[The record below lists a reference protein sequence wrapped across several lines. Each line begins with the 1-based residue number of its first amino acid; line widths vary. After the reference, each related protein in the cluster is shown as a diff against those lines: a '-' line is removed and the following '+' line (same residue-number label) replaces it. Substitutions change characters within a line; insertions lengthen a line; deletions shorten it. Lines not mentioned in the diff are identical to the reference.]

1 MSDATDAIAKYQT
14 AIDLYRA
21 GVRFSAAEFMAMPPE
36 EQAIFAAAG
45 DAVEKSRTEALAA
58 SISFS
63 LATMFGQSPTP
74 APALPPKEPVAAADD
89 DGFSADVRSMLSS
102 AVDAAMQA
110 KISAKGRN

>member
-74 APALPPKEPVAAADD
+74 APTVPADD
-89 DGFSADVRSMLSS
+89 DGFDADVRSKLSES
-102 AVDAAMQA
+102 VAAAIQA

>member
-74 APALPPKEPVAAADD
+74 APALPPKEPASADD
-89 DGFSADVRSMLSS
+89 DGFSDAVRSMLSS

>member
-74 APALPPKEPVAAADD
+74 APTLPPREPSSADD
-89 DGFSADVRSMLSS
+89 DGFSDSVRSMLSAS
-102 AVDAAMQA
+102 VDAAMQA

>member
-58 SISFS
+58 STRSRV
-63 LATMFGQSPTP
+63 AVGEP
-74 APALPPKEPVAAADD
+74 ADLVAIERDPLVASGDELRGMPVALTLL
-89 DGFSADVRSMLSS
+89 G
-102 AVDAAMQA
+102 
-110 KISAKGRN
+110 GRPTWQNL